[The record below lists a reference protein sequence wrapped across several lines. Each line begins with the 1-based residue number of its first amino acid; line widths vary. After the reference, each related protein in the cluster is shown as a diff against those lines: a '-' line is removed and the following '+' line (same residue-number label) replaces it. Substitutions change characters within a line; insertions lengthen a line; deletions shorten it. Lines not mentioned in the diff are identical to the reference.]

1 MIIFLIFL
9 SFWLGL
15 SIPGAYIA
23 LSLAAIVFLLFVFKR
38 FSKVSFLICLGTA
51 ILGFGLSFLSITSP
65 QTRASYQGLVYSTS
79 ENYFLFNAGGER
91 LYVYAKNHSYDIG
104 DILTIEGK
112 KEEFDFTTLESS
124 FNFKEYL
131 NKRGVYHSLNVKKV
145 KVDFHNFIRI
155 HQRREKLLSMFNQEQ
170 RSIVGAILFSD
181 GDDSELATNLREL
194 HLARFLAAS
203 GIFISAFHFAL
214 KKIFALFLQDKYADL
229 VSIGL
234 LTLYSVFTFPR
245 FSVIK
250 VMLLLIIRW
259 INKHPLK
266 EKFSYLTII
275 GSVGI
280 FCLLLNH
287 HLAKQDSFTLGFLIP
302 IIMYLCRHIGGK
314 KKVRAK
320 LYKYLIVYLLFLP
333 FEINYY
339 NKIVILSL
347 PLQVVSTP
355 LFLAIGVVSL
365 LCFFYVPIYSVDKFL
380 ISILSGYAS
389 IIKPLS
395 FGINMP
401 TLNQG
406 VLLIYYAIYFVWL
419 YYLSHDFV
427 PLQRT
432 ILIGQIVF
440 LLLFAIPI
448 EQAISSEVNFI
459 SVGQGDCTL
468 IRDRG
473 KVTLIDTGGL
483 TYMDVANDS
492 LVPFLRKKKIYK
504 IDAVFITHYDY
515 DHYGALEELAKTYKI
530 NNLYDYNSSYP
541 VNVGHLT
548 FNNYNYY
555 GEGRSEENDKSLV
568 LSFHI
573 CQKDFVICGDATKY
587 VEKEIMK
594 HEDKIP
600 CDILRVG
607 HHGSNTSTSE
617 EWIKYLEPKEAV
629 ISVGKNNKF
638 GHPNKEV
645 LTVLNKYKIKIH
657 RTDLEG
663 TIKYCSY
670 FN

>member
-15 SIPGAYIA
+15 SISRAYIA
-23 LSLAAIVFLLFVFKR
+23 LSLVAIVFLLFVLKR
-38 FSKVSFLICLGTA
+38 FSKVSFFICSSALALGLA
-51 ILGFGLSFLSITSP
+51 VSFLNIITPLSKV
-65 QTRASYQGLVYSTS
+65 SYQGLVYSAS
-79 ENYFLFNAGGER
+79 ENYFLFNSGGER
-91 LYVYAKNHSYDIG
+91 LYVYAKNHKYDIG

-124 FNFKEYL
+124 FDFKDYL
-131 NKRGVYHSLNVKKV
+131 NKRGVYRSLKINKV
-145 KVDFHNFIRI
+145 QINYHNFIRI
-155 HQRREKLLSMFNQEQ
+155 HQRREKLLSMFNKEQ

-203 GIFISAFHFAL
+203 GIFISAFHFVL
-214 KKIFALFLQDKYADL
+214 KKIFALFLQDKYADI

-234 LTLYSVFTFPR
+234 LSLYSVFAFPR

-275 GSVGI
+275 GSLGI
-280 FCLLLNH
+280 FCLFLNH
-287 HLAKQDSFTLGFLIP
+287 HLAKQDSFVLGFLIP
-302 IIMYLCRHIGGK
+302 IIMYLCRYIGGNK
-314 KKVRAK
+314 KIKAK
-320 LYKYLIVYLLFLP
+320 IYRYLIVYLLFLP
-333 FEINYY
+333 FEVNYY

-365 LCFFYVPIYSVDKFL
+365 LCFFYVPLYSVDKFL

-401 TLNQG
+401 ELNQG
-406 VLLIYYAIYFVWL
+406 ILLIYYAIYFVWL
-419 YYLSHDFV
+419 YYLSHDFI

-432 ILIGQIVF
+432 ILIGQISF
-440 LLLFAIPI
+440 LLLLAVPYKQI
-448 EQAISSEVNFI
+448 ISSEVNFI

-492 LVPFLRKKKIYK
+492 LIPYLRKNKIYK

-515 DHYGALEELAKTYKI
+515 DHYGALEELAKAYKI
-530 NNLYDYNSSYP
+530 NNLYDYNSVFP
-541 VNVGHLT
+541 VKIGRLT

-573 CQKDFVICGDATKY
+573 CKKDFVICGDATKY

-594 HEDKIP
+594 KGDNIP
-600 CDILRVG
+600 CDIVRIG

-617 EWIKYLEPKEAV
+617 EWIKYLNPEEAV

-638 GHPNKEV
+638 GHPDKEV
-645 LTVLNKYKIKIH
+645 LSVLNKYKIKIH

>member
-1 MIIFLIFL
+1 M
-9 SFWLGL
+9 
-15 SIPGAYIA
+15 
-23 LSLAAIVFLLFVFKR
+23 
-38 FSKVSFLICLGTA
+38 
-51 ILGFGLSFLSITSP
+51 
-65 QTRASYQGLVYSTS
+65 
-79 ENYFLFNAGGER
+79 
-91 LYVYAKNHSYDIG
+91 
-104 DILTIEGK
+104 
-112 KEEFDFTTLESS
+112 
-124 FNFKEYL
+124 
-131 NKRGVYHSLNVKKV
+131 
-145 KVDFHNFIRI
+145 
-155 HQRREKLLSMFNQEQ
+155 
-170 RSIVGAILFSD
+170 
-181 GDDSELATNLREL
+181 
-194 HLARFLAAS
+194 
-203 GIFISAFHFAL
+203 
-214 KKIFALFLQDKYADL
+214 
-229 VSIGL
+229 
-234 LTLYSVFTFPR
+234 
-245 FSVIK
+245 
-250 VMLLLIIRW
+250 
-259 INKHPLK
+259 
-266 EKFSYLTII
+266 
-275 GSVGI
+275 
-280 FCLLLNH
+280 
-287 HLAKQDSFTLGFLIP
+287 
-302 IIMYLCRHIGGK
+302 
-314 KKVRAK
+314 
-320 LYKYLIVYLLFLP
+320 
-333 FEINYY
+333 
-339 NKIVILSL
+339 
-347 PLQVVSTP
+347 
-355 LFLAIGVVSL
+355 
-365 LCFFYVPIYSVDKFL
+365 DKFL

-389 IIKPLS
+389 IIKSLS

-419 YYLSHDFV
+419 YYLSHDFI

-440 LLLFAIPI
+440 LLLFAIPF

-555 GEGRSEENDKSLV
+555 REGRSEENDKSLV

-594 HEDKIP
+594 HEDNIP

>member
-15 SIPGAYIA
+15 SIPSAYIA
-23 LSLAAIVFLLFVFKR
+23 LSIVAIVFLLFVYKR
-38 FSKVSFLICLGTA
+38 FSKSFSVICLSFIA
-51 ILGFGLSFLSITSP
+51 LGIGLNFLKISHAQS
-65 QTRASYQGLVYSTS
+65 QTRFIGFVYLTS
-79 ENYFLFNAGGER
+79 DNYFLLNSGGER

-104 DILTIEGK
+104 DILTIDGE
-112 KEEFDFTTLESS
+112 KEELDFVTLESA
-124 FNFKEYL
+124 FNFKSYL
-131 NKRGVYHSLNVKKV
+131 NKRGVYHSLKTKKV
-145 KVDFHNFIRI
+145 NVNFHNFIRI
-155 HQRREKLLSMFNQEQ
+155 HERREKLLSMFNEEQ

-203 GIFISAFHFAL
+203 GIFISVFHLVL
-214 KKIFALFLQDKYADL
+214 KYIFKLFLKDKYADI
-229 VSIGL
+229 VSISL
-234 LTLYSVFTFPR
+234 LILYSVFTFPR

-259 INKHPLK
+259 INKHLLK
-266 EKFSYLTII
+266 DKFSYLSII
-275 GSVGI
+275 GSLGI

-287 HLAKQDSFTLGFLIP
+287 HLAKQDSFILGFLIP
-302 IIMYLCRHIGGK
+302 IIMYLCRYIGGNNK
-314 KKVRAK
+314 LKSKVFR
-320 LYKYLIVYLLFLP
+320 YLIVYLLFLP

-347 PLQVVSTP
+347 PLQIISTP
-355 LFLAIGVVSL
+355 LFMVIGVVSL
-365 LCFFYVPIYSVDKFL
+365 LCFFYVPLYSVDKFL

-389 IIKPLS
+389 IIKPLG

-401 TLNQG
+401 NLNEG
-406 VLLIYYAIYFVWL
+406 ILLLYYSIYFVWL
-419 YYLSHDFV
+419 YYASHDFV
-427 PLQRT
+427 PLRRY
-432 ILIGQIVF
+432 LLVGQISF
-440 LLLFAIPI
+440 LLLLAVPF
-448 EQAISSEVNFI
+448 EQFISSEVNFI

-483 TYMDVANDS
+483 TYTDIANDC
-492 LVPFLRKKKIYK
+492 LIPYLRKKKIYK
-504 IDAVFITHYDY
+504 IDTVFITHYDY
-515 DHYGALEELAKTYKI
+515 DHYGALESLAKEYKI
-530 NNLYDYNSSYP
+530 DHLYDYNSTFP
-541 VNVGHLT
+541 VKVGNLT

-573 CQKDFVICGDATKY
+573 CKKDFVICGDATKY

-594 HEDKIP
+594 KGDIIP

-617 EWIKYLEPKEAV
+617 EWIKYLNPKEAV
-629 ISVGKNNKF
+629 ISVGKNNKY
-638 GHPNKEV
+638 GHPDKEV
-645 LTVLNKYKIKIH
+645 LYVLNKYKIKIR
-657 RTDLEG
+657 RTDIDG
-663 TIKYCSY
+663 TIKYWSI